1 MEIKDKLKE
10 IHTKNCTC
18 YYFDVKIIFWDRD
31 IDFSDILLNEK
42 LHKQKYKNIFMTFH
56 AKPLRIRFDKIAGFI
71 KIHDKIRYLV
81 SFDYSYC
88 DEICDQ
94 IKYLVSEKSCIK
106 DSINQNFGKIN
117 IDSYNSLPIEKILN
131 FHNV

>member
-1 MEIKDKLKE
+1 
-10 IHTKNCTC
+10 
-18 YYFDVKIIFWDRD
+18 
-31 IDFSDILLNEK
+31 
-42 LHKQKYKNIFMTFH
+42 MTFH

-106 DSINQNFGKIN
+106 DSINQNFGKI
-117 IDSYNSLPIEKILN
+117 ELN